1 MTAESGWHLDR
12 DPPSWSDET
21 ESFSFFL
28 RKARRERVLCTV
40 TIGALLKAAP
50 LSDLSEPGLRRRV
63 FDARRQ
69 MIELRAA
76 EKLNAGRS
84 DPDGSVRLDA
94 NDF

>member
-1 MTAESGWHLDR
+1 MTAEPGWHLDR

-28 RKARRERVLCTV
+28 RKAGRERVLCTV
-40 TIGALLKAAP
+40 TMGALLKAAP

-63 FDARRQ
+63 FDAHRQ

-84 DPDGSVRLDA
+84 NPDGSVLLDA
-94 NDF
+94 DDF